1 MDAKEIIGML
11 VGLVHDLYP
20 DAEYVEL
27 YGIEEKLTLANK
39 FLEESK

>member
-1 MDAKEIIGML
+1 MDAKQIVEML

-20 DAEYVEL
+20 DEEYAKL
-27 YGIEEKLTLANK
+27 YEIEEKLALANK

>member
-1 MDAKEIIGML
+1 MEAKEIIGML

-20 DAEYVEL
+20 DAEYAKL
-27 YGIEEKLTLANK
+27 YEVEEKLSLANK

>member
-1 MDAKEIIGML
+1 MDAKDIVGML

-20 DAEYVEL
+20 DAEYAKL
-27 YGIEEKLTLANK
+27 YEIEEKLTLANK

>member
-20 DAEYVEL
+20 DEEYAKL
-27 YGIEEKLTLANK
+27 YGIEEKLALANK

>member
-1 MDAKEIIGML
+1 MDAKEIVGML
-11 VGLVHDLYP
+11 VGLVHELYP

-27 YGIEEKLTLANK
+27 YEIEEKLALANK

>member
-1 MDAKEIIGML
+1 MDAKQIVEML